1 MADMLRMADIPLGYE
16 HAMRDVIERH
26 QVWAYLI
33 AVVFGLSV
41 DWTSSL
47 GDSVPDYLIW
57 GLLGVLLYATFTQT
71 PLTHLSDM
79 FRDRRFMGALLTG
92 NFLVMPAIT
101 ALLIL
106 ALPDNDALKL
116 GVLLVLLMP
125 CTDWFVTFTHLG
137 KGDSTRAIAATPV
150 LLIAQ
155 LGLLPLYLWLFMGN
169 QFDVNLELGRHLLP
183 AFGGLVIVPLI
194 LAFLTEKWAENSRK
208 AIGFIRFMGLMP
220 VPLLTVVLFIIS
232 MTQVSQIDSTGSL
245 IWPLMILFPAYLLAA
260 ALVGKALRRVFR
272 LPVETG
278 RTVIFSLGT
287 RNSFVVLPL
296 ALSMPEAWAV
306 AVVVIVVQSLLE
318 LFGMMLYLR
327 WVPSRLLPDT

>member
-1 MADMLRMADIPLGYE
+1 
-16 HAMRDVIERH
+16 MRDLIERH

-33 AVVFGLSV
+33 AVVLGLFIG
-41 DWTSSL
+41 WKTSP
-47 GDSVPDYLIW
+47 GEIVPDYLIW
-57 GLLGVLLYATFTQT
+57 ALLGVLLYATFTQT
-71 PLTHLSDM
+71 PLTHLSDVL
-79 FRDRRFMGALLTG
+79 RDRRFMGALLTG
-92 NFLVMPAIT
+92 NFLVMPAII

-116 GVLLVLLMP
+116 GMLLVLLMP

-155 LGLLPLYLWLFMGN
+155 LGLLPLYLWLFLSN

-183 AFGGLVIVPLI
+183 AFVGLIIVPLI
-194 LAFLTEKWAENSRK
+194 LAFLTEKRAENSRK
-208 AIGFIRFMGLMP
+208 VTGFIRFMGLIP
-220 VPLLTVVLFIIS
+220 VPLLTVVLLIIT
-232 MTQVSQIDSTGSL
+232 MTQVSQITSTGPL
-245 IWPLMILFPAYLLAA
+245 IWPLMIVFSTYLLAA
-260 ALVGKALRRVFR
+260 ALVGKALRWVFR

-278 RTVIFSLGT
+278 RTVTFSLGT

-296 ALSMPEAWAV
+296 ALSMPEAWAA
-306 AVVVIVVQSLLE
+306 AVVVIVVQSLVE

-327 WVPSRLLPDT
+327 WVPSRLLPNT

>member
-1 MADMLRMADIPLGYE
+1 
-16 HAMRDVIERH
+16 MRDVIERH

-33 AVVFGLSV
+33 AVILGLV
-41 DWTSSL
+41 VGWTGSL
-47 GDSVPDYLIW
+47 GDNVPEYLIW
-57 GLLGVLLYATFTQT
+57 ALLGVLLYATFTQT
-71 PLTHLSDM
+71 PLTHLSDV
-79 FRDRRFMGALLTG
+79 FRDRRFMSALLTG

-101 ALLIL
+101 ALLVL

-183 AFGGLVIVPLI
+183 AFGGLIIVPLI

-260 ALVGKALRRVFR
+260 ALVGKALRLVFR
-272 LPVETG
+272 LPMETG

-287 RNSFVVLPL
+287 RNSFMVLPL
-296 ALSMPEAWAV
+296 ALSIPEAWAT
-306 AVVVIVVQSLLE
+306 AVVVIVVQSLVE

-327 WVPSRLLPDT
+327 WVPGRLLPDT